1 MADDISKIVALAEV
15 QSKRSRRRVPPGS
28 AKSDR
33 PLVRLEPGALPRAV
47 EEAEAAL
54 VAAPSDQPGKYD

>member
-15 QSKRSRRRVPPGS
+15 QSKRSRRQVPPGS

-33 PLVRLEPGALPRAV
+33 PLVRLEPGALPRGRGGRSSAGC
-47 EEAEAAL
+47 
-54 VAAPSDQPGKYD
+54 SG